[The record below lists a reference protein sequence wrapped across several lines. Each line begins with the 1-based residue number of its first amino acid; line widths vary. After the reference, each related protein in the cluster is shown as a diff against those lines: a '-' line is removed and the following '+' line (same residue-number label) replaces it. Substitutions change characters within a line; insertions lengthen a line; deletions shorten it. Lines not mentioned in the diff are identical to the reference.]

1 MTMLAPEDYLTEVLH
16 GLEPP
21 PPVEVPLSQ
30 AHGLV
35 LAEDVAAAVAVPPW
49 TNSAMDGYALRAQ
62 DAAGAGPSHPV
73 RLPVAGDVP
82 AGSAPQ
88 PLAAGTAQR
97 IMTGAMLPPGADT
110 VVRVE
115 DTDQEPGPAPLPQE
129 VEIRRAIHRG
139 QHVRRSGEDLGAG
152 APVLGRGSILSARA
166 LAALASTGLGAV
178 RAWPRVRVAVVSTG
192 AELREPG
199 QDLEPGT
206 IPDSNGLLLAGL
218 VAEHGAQCTAVLRS
232 PDTAAE
238 LAALLVQAAE
248 EADLVITSGGVSAGA
263 FDPLT
268 EIAAA
273 GQDGKDGQQDPAP
286 TGSGP
291 ARGYSPTAGAAGRIR
306 LRRERVAMQPGKPQA
321 HGRVHCGDGRQVPL
335 LCLPGNPVSVLVSFT
350 TIAAPVLARLGGYD
364 SHRRTARTV
373 AASPRAPRAS
383 APSALCDPAMPP
395 APSSAAAAPAASS
408 APGRSSGAGGPA
420 EPVLRPARAAESWA
434 TPPGRRQYLPVRVLA
449 PAPAGPAPT
458 DAAGGGA
465 QAQSTP
471 DCAVDPG
478 GALVAPSHRLGS
490 GSHLVASLP
499 GADALAVVGAEVER
513 VEAGDLL
520 QILPLS
526 APPSPLGPPGR
537 PAADH

>member
-1 MTMLAPEDYLTEVLH
+1 MTMLAPEDYLTQVLH

-62 DAAGAGPSHPV
+62 DAAGAGLSHPV

-273 GQDGKDGQQDPAP
+273 GQDGRQDPAP

-291 ARGYSPTAGAAGRIR
+291 AHGYSPTAGAA
-306 LRRERVAMQPGKPQA
+306 
-321 HGRVHCGDGRQVPL
+321 
-335 LCLPGNPVSVLVSFT
+335 
-350 TIAAPVLARLGGYD
+350 
-364 SHRRTARTV
+364 
-373 AASPRAPRAS
+373 
-383 APSALCDPAMPP
+383 
-395 APSSAAAAPAASS
+395 
-408 APGRSSGAGGPA
+408 
-420 EPVLRPARAAESWA
+420 
-434 TPPGRRQYLPVRVLA
+434 
-449 PAPAGPAPT
+449 
-458 DAAGGGA
+458 
-465 QAQSTP
+465 
-471 DCAVDPG
+471 
-478 GALVAPSHRLGS
+478 
-490 GSHLVASLP
+490 
-499 GADALAVVGAEVER
+499 
-513 VEAGDLL
+513 
-520 QILPLS
+520 
-526 APPSPLGPPGR
+526 
-537 PAADH
+537 